1 MAKETKITNRIFSTV
16 ANAIIIADVEFKK
29 ELETF
34 LVDEYTELKRVD
46 LHWSDEVLEEWEN
59 FILKC
64 SKELANRL
72 EENPTLEALIDE
84 LVGLDTNIS
93 NKKEILFSKVRYL
106 DETEE
111 NSKEDNSKTDDKVR
125 ELTFHEVLDKVKKGF
140 ADIFDEIGEKFDKL
154 ENKPEPSEYT
164 KFITN
169 ELDAEA
175 NRRTLT
181 NILTQRQAFD

>member
-1 MAKETKITNRIFSTV
+1 MAKETKLINRIFSTV

-34 LVDEYTELKRVD
+34 LVDECTKLKRVD

-72 EENPTLEALIDE
+72 EENPALNHLIHALIDLNDAIYRE
-84 LVGLDTNIS
+84 
-93 NKKEILFSKVRYL
+93 KEILFSKVRYL
-106 DETEE
+106 DEIEE
-111 NSKEDNSKTDDKVR
+111 NNKEDNSKIDDKER

-140 ADIFDEIGEKFDKL
+140 ADTFDKIGEKFDKL
-154 ENKPEPSEYT
+154 ENKPETSEYT

-169 ELDAEA
+169 ELYNEA
-175 NRRTLT
+175 NRRTLI
-181 NILTQRQAFD
+181 NILTQYQAFD